1 MQEITSIPCLDQQ
14 NGIEK
19 IVEIMNKD
27 IFFIP
32 KTILLCDEVYEESKV
47 LFSAIFTDCLYNLV
61 ESENYPL
68 TISKAMKE
76 KLYAMNDM
84 DIQLGCF
91 CPEAK
96 VHIVKTEV
104 LRLINHTNISSCI
117 RDSRL
122 EVI

>member
-1 MQEITSIPCLDQQ
+1 MQDLTSISCLDQQ

-19 IVEIMNKD
+19 IVEILNKD

-47 LFSAIFTDCLYNLV
+47 LFSTIFTECLYNLV
-61 ESENYPL
+61 ESENFPM

-76 KLYAMNDM
+76 KIYSMSDV
-84 DIQLGCF
+84 DIQLCCF
-91 CPEAK
+91 CPAVK
-96 VHIVKTEV
+96 VHIVRSEV

-117 RDSRL
+117 LDTRL